1 MKTLILNGDVGYEI
15 TAAKIRNEIDVKSK
29 EALKIYI
36 NTPGG
41 SVVEAFDIYNIFKSY
56 KGKIEFVISGMA
68 ASAGSYII
76 MSGDKI
82 SGFKNSIFMAHK
94 AWTVMVGS
102 SDDMKKEA
110 EILSGIDNILAESYV
125 LRMNKNKAEILEMMK
140 DEIWLI
146 GWEALTEN
154 GIIDDLID
162 PDNIEDDVDVEEIH
176 QAAAILKVH
185 ATKKRLEQ
193 DAEKLREDFKRV
205 AKWIPAKVTILDT
218 EGEIVQEF
226 LSEEIPIE
234 NNINQ
239 EEAKMDLQEFL
250 KSSPEAQAEFDN
262 LLISAKAEDK
272 ENLKAAI
279 QAERERISAIL
290 EFEVDEISPIAIS
303 AIEGEKS
310 VADYTAEKLKA
321 LKEKRENVK
330 PSSFGKFAPKGTPA
344 DQAPDIAGKS
354 VEEFDAESEALAK
367 KLFSKGG
374 K

>member
-321 LKEKRENVK
+321 LKENRENVK
-330 PSSFGKFAPKGTPA
+330 PSSFGKFTPKGTPA
-344 DQAPDIAGKS
+344 DQAPDISGKS

>member
-36 NTPGG
+36 NTPGR

-94 AWTVMVGS
+94 AWTIMAGS

-125 LRMNKNKAEILEMMK
+125 SRMNKTKDEILEMMK
-140 DEIWLI
+140 GEIWLI

-162 PDNIEDDVDVEEIH
+162 PDNVDEEIEVEEIH
-176 QAAAILKVH
+176 QAAAILKVNQ
-185 ATKKRLEQ
+185 TKKRLES

-205 AKWIPAKVTILDT
+205 AKWIPEKLIET
-218 EGEIVQEF
+218 EEKINTEF

-239 EEAKMDLQEFL
+239 QEANMTLQDYL
-250 KSSPEAQAEFDN
+250 KSNPEANAEFEKS
-262 LLISAKAEDK
+262 LESAKAEGM
-272 ENLKAAI
+272 ENLNFAI

-321 LKEKRENVK
+321 LKEKRENVT